1 MNDAG
6 WGALSS
12 FADKDGD
19 KQNKADCRH
28 DCRRGV
34 RRNGAVFA
42 EARTRK
48 RSRRRSTIAGRLAAG
63 TSDDRVHDELFLQ
76 PPARKLAA
84 AAHRANHAGVH
95 QESLL
100 SVWRKQLRFWE

>member
-1 MNDAG
+1 M
-6 WGALSS
+6 GASVLACGRLTTVLS
-12 FADKDGD
+12 FNGYA
-19 KQNKADCRH
+19 A
-28 DCRRGV
+28 